1 MKKTIK
7 TLACILLACCISVTV
22 ACGGSTAKP
31 ELNLEKAKDNLEA
44 KGYQVNLA
52 SGVSFI
58 VDGMIVYRLNAI
70 NGEENSITIY
80 EFCSNDIAKSY
91 YNTQMSMN
99 TYQITMA
106 QTQRDFNKALLA
118 DKALT
123 LTDRDR
129 KALEEEIAYFEKT
142 LASTI
147 RLLASAASSSG
158 SVPKTQLKTQK
169 KLNLS

>member
-7 TLACILLACCISVTV
+7 ILACILLACCITLTV

-52 SGVSFI
+52 SGGSFLI
-58 VDGMIVYRLNAI
+58 DGMIVYCLDAI

-91 YNTQMSMN
+91 YNTQTAMN
-99 TYQITMA
+99 TNQIITA
-106 QTQRDFNKALLA
+106 QTQRDFYKAVLA

-123 LTDRDR
+123 LTDSE
-129 KALEEEIAYFEKT
+129 KKILEEEIADCEET
-142 LASTI
+142 LAKYDKI
-147 RLLASAASSSG
+147 IGFSG
-158 SVPKTQLKTQK
+158 KFFWIGTKDAIEDTK
-169 KLNLS
+169 